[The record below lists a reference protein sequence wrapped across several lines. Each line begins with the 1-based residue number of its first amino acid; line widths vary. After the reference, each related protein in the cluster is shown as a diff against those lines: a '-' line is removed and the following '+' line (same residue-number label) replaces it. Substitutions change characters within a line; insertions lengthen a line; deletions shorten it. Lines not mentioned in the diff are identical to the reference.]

1 MTDSELAARLR
12 EVAVAGYER
21 WRKQKGW
28 GAIVTPTPHRLIDE
42 IVAGLAPVL
51 RELVREAV
59 RAEMAG
65 DRR

>member
-21 WRKQKGW
+21 WRKQRSW

-51 RELVREAV
+51 RDLVREAV
-59 RAEMAG
+59 AAHQEATR
-65 DRR
+65 